1 VGNDVAV
8 VDNVDDVVE
17 EEDEEEE
24 TGADLEEEDVDGADG
39 MNVSSSTQSGTS
51 NHKCIVETSF

>member
-1 VGNDVAV
+1 MGNDVAV
-8 VDNVDDVVE
+8 VDNMDAVVE
-17 EEDEEEE
+17 EEEEEE
-24 TGADLEEEDVDGADG
+24 TGADLEEDVDGADG

>member
-1 VGNDVAV
+1 MAEGDNYISEQDSLDVS
-8 VDNVDDVVE
+8 E
-17 EEDEEEE
+17 EEEE
-24 TGADLEEEDVDGADG
+24 TSADLEEEDVDGADG